1 MTTLVQGKLET
12 EVMKIVWGKKD
23 CSPKEVL
30 VLLNHQF
37 ALTTVSTIL
46 ERLYKKDLL
55 KKVKVG
61 GRVRYVPKIT
71 QELYSEKL
79 VKQFMGKMVGSF
91 GDLAMTFFARGV
103 DHLPKEKRKELTNL
117 LTKYEKK

>member
-12 EVMKIVWGKKD
+12 EVMKIVWENKN

-30 VLLNHQF
+30 LLLNNQF
-37 ALTTVSTIL
+37 ALTTISTIL
-46 ERLYKKDLL
+46 ERLYQKDLL
-55 KKVKVG
+55 KKSKVRG
-61 GRVRYVPKIT
+61 KVRYAPKIT

-79 VKQFMGKMVGSF
+79 VKQFIGKMTGSF
-91 GDLAMTFFARGV
+91 GDHAITFFARGV
-103 DHLPKEKRKELTNL
+103 DHLPKQKKEELINL

>member
-12 EVMKIVWGKKD
+12 EVMKIIWDRKD

-30 VLLNHQF
+30 LLLNHKF

-61 GRVRYVPKIT
+61 GRVRYAPKIT

-91 GDLAMTFFARGV
+91 GDLAITFFARGV
-103 DHLPKEKRKELTNL
+103 DHLPKEKREELTNL
-117 LTKYEKK
+117 LTKYEKN

>member
-1 MTTLVQGKLET
+1 MTTLIQGKLET
-12 EVMKIVWGKKD
+12 EVMKILWEKKN

-30 VLLNHQF
+30 IALQDRF

-46 ERLYKKDLL
+46 ERLSQKGLL
-55 KKVKVG
+55 KKNKVG
-61 GRVRYVPKIT
+61 GRVRYNPKVS

-91 GDLAMTFFARGV
+91 GDLAMSFFARGV
-103 DHLPKEKRKELTNL
+103 EHLPKEKKDELTKL
-117 LTKYEKK
+117 LKDYEQK

>member
-12 EVMKIVWGKKD
+12 EVMKIIWDKKD

-30 VLLNHQF
+30 LLLNHKF

-61 GRVRYVPKIT
+61 GRVRYAPKIT

-79 VKQFMGKMVGSF
+79 VKQFMIKMVGSF